1 MVTKAEALLAELAK
15 GTEVRPDDL
24 ADAWIFFAA
33 KATHPVFVALA
44 DDMIAARAVYH
55 IIEPKRSPLR
65 EASETFLSEL
75 LLSRGFDRLAVWVR
89 ACRAYLEI
97 DDLDAAVM
105 ALSTS
110 LEQWQ
115 ASHVETITRTQRSWR
130 TLFDSLSEDLPPD
143 AVLDAAAE
151 VAAHH
156 PDLEAIEAQVRT
168 LLAVVAKRNE
178 IVHGVAGEPRRSLE
192 VDHLADSTL
201 TQARLAGEA
210 IATIWEERMLEPKA
224 AAVALGAKATNREKV
239 RSYRERSWLLGL
251 PRDRSYL
258 YPAFQFDPRKRE
270 LYPEVRQVN
279 ELLEAAID
287 PWGAASWWV
296 SPNDRLG
303 GDRPLDL
310 VGEVRAEEVIRAA
323 QAVVEPIG

>member
-1 MVTKAEALLAELAK
+1 MATKAEALLAELVNDP
-15 GTEVRPDDL
+15 EVRPDDL
-24 ADAWIFFAA
+24 ADAWIVFGA
-33 KATHPVFVALA
+33 KVTNPVFVALA
-44 DDMIAARAVYH
+44 NDSVAARAVYH
-55 IIEPKRSPLR
+55 VIEPKQSPLR
-65 EASETFLSEL
+65 EASETFLSQL
-75 LLSRGFDRLAVWVR
+75 VMSRGYDKLAPWVR

-97 DDLDAAVM
+97 DDLDSAVM
-105 ALSTS
+105 TVSKS
-110 LEQWQ
+110 LERWL
-115 ASHVETITRTQRSWR
+115 ASHGETVIRSRRSWR
-130 TLFDSLSEDLPPD
+130 ILFDSLSEDLAPD
-143 AVLDAAAE
+143 VLLDAAAE

-156 PDLEAIEAQVRT
+156 PDLEATEDRVRT

-178 IVHGVAGEPRRSLE
+178 IVHGLAGEPRRVLD
-192 VDHLADSTL
+192 VDDLTDSTL
-201 TQARLAGEA
+201 RQARLAGEA

-224 AAVALGAKATNREKV
+224 AAEALRAKATNREKV

-258 YPAFQFDPRKRE
+258 YPAFQFDPRRRE

-279 ELLEAAID
+279 ELLDAAAD
-287 PWGAASWWV
+287 PWGVASWWV

-303 GDRPLDL
+303 GARPLDL